1 MGTNMIENRVL
12 TMDDYGAM
20 LRRRLKMILIPTLL
34 APLVGFLISYA
45 FPAKYTSQALVLAEP
60 QKVPQGYVAP
70 VVTEDLTQR
79 VATLEQKAL
88 GSDRLRPLIQ
98 KLNQQGLLHNGNVD
112 EVIEEIRSGV
122 AIEPVQMVVVANPN
136 DKAVGPHGGLSGGP
150 SKPPQVPGFNL
161 DYTASDPHEAQA
173 VCAGV
178 TDIMLQENLRD
189 REQVAQ
195 NTTDFL
201 SRQVDDAKS
210 NLNDLD
216 AKLAAFK
223 RQYMG
228 QLPGDEDSNLKIL
241 SGMNSQLDATT
252 QTLSRAQ
259 QDKTYSESLL
269 AQQLANWR
277 SSQSASSPQT
287 LQQQLALAQTQLIA
301 LQGRYTD
308 DFPDVVKTKKQ
319 IADLQKQ
326 LDQINSAAP
335 SNSSASGTQANAAEP
350 PEIQQLRMQIH
361 QYSEVIAQATRQQT
375 TLQNQIRVLQGRVAL
390 SPGVEEQYKQLT
402 RDYDTAQ
409 KFYNDLLDKKSQSEM
424 QTAMEREQQGEQ
436 MRLQIP
442 ADLPDSPSFPNRL
455 LFAAGG
461 LGGGLVL
468 GIGLGL
474 LLELR
479 DKSLRSESDVIAAL
493 DLPVLSQV
501 PWVGNPPA
509 GLNGDGKGAFG
520 LKSRFGDRADRVE
533 V

>member
-20 LRRRLKMILIPTLL
+20 LRRRLKIILIPTLL
-34 APLVGFLISYA
+34 APIVGFLISYA

-88 GSDRLRPLIQ
+88 GADRLRPLIQ
-98 KLNQQGLLHNGNVD
+98 KLNQQGLLHNGNPD

-136 DKAVGPHGGLSGGP
+136 DRAVGPHGTLTGGP
-150 SKPPQVPGFNL
+150 GKPPQVPGFNL
-161 DYTASDPHEAQA
+161 DYTASNPREAQA

-228 QLPGDEDSNLKIL
+228 QLPGDEDNNLKIL

-269 AQQLANWR
+269 AQQLANWK

-287 LQQQLALAQTQLIA
+287 LQQQLALAQSQLIS

-308 DFPDVVKTKKQ
+308 DFPDVIKTKKQ

-335 SNSSASGTQANAAEP
+335 SNSAASSQGNAAEP

-361 QYSEVIAQATRQQT
+361 QYSDVIAQATRQQT
-375 TLQNQIRVLQGRVAL
+375 TLQNQIKVLQGRVAL

-468 GIGLGL
+468 GLGLGL
-474 LLELR
+474 LLEMR

-501 PWVGNPPA
+501 PWVGSAPA
-509 GLNGDGKGAFG
+509 GVNGNGKGSLA
-520 LKSRFGDRADRVE
+520 LKSRFSDHADRVE

>member
-1 MGTNMIENRVL
+1 MIENRVL

-88 GSDRLRPLIQ
+88 GADRLRPLIQ
-98 KLNQQGLLHNGNVD
+98 KLNQQGLLHNGNAD

-136 DKAVGPHGGLSGGP
+136 DRAVGPHGALTGGP
-150 SKPPQVPGFNL
+150 GKPPQVPGFNL
-161 DYTASDPHEAQA
+161 DYTASNPREAQA

-189 REQVAQ
+189 REQAAQ

-228 QLPGDEDSNLKIL
+228 QLPGDEDNNLKIL

-269 AQQLANWR
+269 AQQLANWK

-287 LQQQLALAQTQLIA
+287 LQQQLALAQSQLIS

-308 DFPDVVKTKKQ
+308 DFPDVIKTKKQ

-326 LDQINSAAP
+326 LDQINSATPNTSA
-335 SNSSASGTQANAAEP
+335 ASGQGNAAEP

-361 QYSEVIAQATRQQT
+361 QYSDVIAQATRQQA
-375 TLQNQIRVLQGRVAL
+375 TLQNQIKVLQGRVAL

-501 PWVGNPPA
+501 PWVGSVPA
-509 GLNGDGKGAFG
+509 GVNGNGKGALG
-520 LKSRFGDRADRVE
+520 LKSRFGDHADRFE

>member
-1 MGTNMIENRVL
+1 
-12 TMDDYGAM
+12 
-20 LRRRLKMILIPTLL
+20 
-34 APLVGFLISYA
+34 
-45 FPAKYTSQALVLAEP
+45 
-60 QKVPQGYVAP
+60 
-70 VVTEDLTQR
+70 
-79 VATLEQKAL
+79 
-88 GSDRLRPLIQ
+88 
-98 KLNQQGLLHNGNVD
+98 
-112 EVIEEIRSGV
+112 
-122 AIEPVQMVVVANPN
+122 
-136 DKAVGPHGGLSGGP
+136 
-150 SKPPQVPGFNL
+150 
-161 DYTASDPHEAQA
+161 
-173 VCAGV
+173 
-178 TDIMLQENLRD
+178 
-189 REQVAQ
+189 
-195 NTTDFL
+195 
-201 SRQVDDAKS
+201 
-210 NLNDLD
+210 
-216 AKLAAFK
+216 
-223 RQYMG
+223 MG
-228 QLPGDEDSNLKIL
+228 QLPGDEDNNLKIL

-269 AQQLANWR
+269 AQQLANWK

-287 LQQQLALAQTQLIA
+287 LQQQLALAQSQLIS

-308 DFPDVVKTKKQ
+308 DFPDVIKTKKQ

-326 LDQINSAAP
+326 LDQINSATPNTSA
-335 SNSSASGTQANAAEP
+335 ASGQGNAAEP

-361 QYSEVIAQATRQQT
+361 QYSDVIAQATRQQA
-375 TLQNQIRVLQGRVAL
+375 TLQNQIKVLQGRVAL

-501 PWVGNPPA
+501 PWVGSVPA
-509 GLNGDGKGAFG
+509 GVNGNGKGALG
-520 LKSRFGDRADRVE
+520 LKSRFGDHADRFE

>member
-1 MGTNMIENRVL
+1 MIENRVL

-20 LRRRLKMILIPTLL
+20 LRRRLKIILIPTLL

-45 FPAKYTSQALVLAEP
+45 FPAKYTSQALVLVEQ

-70 VVTEDLTQR
+70 VVTEDLSQR

-98 KLNQQGLLHNGNVD
+98 KLNQQGVLRGGNID
-112 EVIEEIRSGV
+112 QVIEEIRAGV
-122 AIEPVQMVVVANPN
+122 AIEPLQMVMVPNPSA
-136 DKAVGPHGGLSGGP
+136 KAIGPHGVLSGGAP
-150 SKPPQVPGFNL
+150 KSPQVPGFNL
-161 DYTASDPHEAQA
+161 DYTASNPHEAQA
-173 VCAGV
+173 VCAGI

-201 SRQVDDAKS
+201 SRQVEDAKS

-216 AKLAAFK
+216 AKLAVFK

-269 AQQLANWR
+269 AQQLANWK
-277 SSQSASSPQT
+277 SSQSASNPQT

-335 SNSSASGTQANAAEP
+335 SNSAVSGAQANAAEP

-375 TLQNQIRVLQGRVAL
+375 NLQNQIRVLQGRVAL

-409 KFYNDLLDKKSQSEM
+409 KFYNDLLDKKSQSAM

-442 ADLPDSPSFPNRL
+442 AGLPDSPSFPNRL
-455 LFAAGG
+455 LFAGGG

-468 GIGLGL
+468 GIAMGL

-501 PWVGNPPA
+501 PWVANSPA
-509 GLNGDGKGAFG
+509 GLNGDGKGTFG
-520 LKSRFGDRADRVE
+520 IKSRFGERADRVE

>member
-1 MGTNMIENRVL
+1 MIENRVL

-20 LRRRLKMILIPTLL
+20 LRRRLKVILIPTLL

-45 FPAKYTSQALVLAEP
+45 FPAKYTSQALVLVEQ

-70 VVTEDLTQR
+70 VVTADLSQR

-88 GSDRLRPLIQ
+88 GTDRLRTLIQ
-98 KLNQQGLLHNGNVD
+98 KLNQQGILHGGNVD
-112 EVIEEIRSGV
+112 QLIDEIRAGI
-122 AIEPVQMVVVANPN
+122 AIEPVQMVIVPSPDA
-136 DKAVGPHGGLSGGP
+136 KGGNKQYQAP
-150 SKPPQVPGFNL
+150 QSKTPQVPGFNL
-161 DYTASDPHEAQA
+161 DYTASNPREAQA
-173 VCAGV
+173 ICAGIA
-178 TDIMLQENLRD
+178 DIMLQENLRD

-216 AKLAAFK
+216 AKLAVFK

-269 AQQLANWR
+269 AQQLAAWR

-287 LQQQLALAQTQLIA
+287 LQQQLALAQAQLIS

-335 SNSSASGTQANAAEP
+335 TAAASNAQANAAEP

-361 QYSEVIAQATRQQT
+361 QYDNVIAQASREQKN
-375 TLQNQIRVLQGRVAL
+375 LQNQIKVLQGRVAL
-390 SPGVEEQYKQLT
+390 SPAVEEQYKQLT

-436 MRLQIP
+436 MRLQIA
-442 ADLPDSPSFPNRL
+442 ADLPESPSFPNRL

-461 LGGGLVL
+461 LGGGLAL
-468 GIGLGL
+468 GVGLGL

-479 DKSLRSESDVIAAL
+479 DKSLRNESDVIAAL

-501 PWVGNPPA
+501 PWVGNSS
-509 GLNGDGKGAFG
+509 LNQSGNGKGTLGIKLRSGEHTDA
-520 LKSRFGDRADRVE
+520 VE

>member
-1 MGTNMIENRVL
+1 MGTHMIENRVL
-12 TMDDYGAM
+12 TMDDYAAM
-20 LRRRLKMILIPTLL
+20 LHRRLKIILIPTLL

-45 FPAKYTSQALVLAEP
+45 FPAKYTAQALVLVEQ

-70 VVTEDLTQR
+70 VITEDLSAR
-79 VATLEQKAL
+79 VGTLQQKAL
-88 GSDRLRPLIQ
+88 GADRLRPLIQ
-98 KLNQQGLLHNGNVD
+98 KLTQQGILRGGNVD
-112 EVIEEIRSGV
+112 DVIEEIRAGV
-122 AIEPVQMVVVANPN
+122 AIEPLQMVMVPNPTA
-136 DKAVGPHGGLSGGP
+136 KAVGPHGVLSGGGP
-150 SKPPQVPGFNL
+150 KPPQAPGFNL
-161 DYTASDPHEAQA
+161 DYTAGNPREAQA
-173 VCAGV
+173 ICAGV

-228 QLPGDEDSNLKIL
+228 QLPGDEDSNMKIL
-241 SGMNSQLDATT
+241 SGLNSQLDATT

-259 QDKTYSESLL
+259 QDKTYTESLL
-269 AQQLANWR
+269 AQQLANWK

-287 LQQQLALAQTQLIA
+287 LQQQLALAQSQLIS

-308 DFPDVVKTKKQ
+308 DFPDVIKTKKQ

-326 LDQINSAAP
+326 LDQINASAPSAAV
-335 SNSSASGTQANAAEP
+335 SNAQGNAAEP

-361 QYSEVIAQATRQQT
+361 QYSNVIAQATREQAN
-375 TLQNQIRVLQGRVAL
+375 LQNQIKVQQGRVAL

-402 RDYDTAQ
+402 RDYETAQ

-442 ADLPDSPSFPNRL
+442 ANLPDSPSFPNRL

-468 GIGLGL
+468 GLGLGL

-479 DKSLRSESDVIAAL
+479 DKSLRSETDVTAAL
-493 DLPVLSQV
+493 DLPVLAQV

-509 GLNGDGKGAFG
+509 GLNGNGKGTLG
-520 LKSRFGDRADRVE
+520 IQSRFGERADRVE

>member
-1 MGTNMIENRVL
+1 MIENRVL

-20 LRRRLKMILIPTLL
+20 LRRRVKVILIPTLL
-34 APLVGFLISYA
+34 APLAGFLISYA
-45 FPAKYTSQALVLAEP
+45 FPAKYTSQALVLVEQ

-70 VVTEDLTQR
+70 VVTEDLSQR
-79 VATLEQKAL
+79 VATLEQKAM
-88 GSDRLRPLIQ
+88 GADRLRPLIQ
-98 KLNQQGLLHNGNVD
+98 KLVQQGILRAENVD
-112 EVIEEIRSGV
+112 EQIDEIRGGV
-122 AIEPVQMVVVANPN
+122 AIEPVQMVIVPSPDV
-136 DKAVGPHGGLSGGP
+136 KGGNKQYQAP
-150 SKPPQVPGFNL
+150 SKTPQVPGFNL
-161 DYTASDPHEAQA
+161 DYTASNPREAQA
-173 VCAGV
+173 ICAGIA
-178 TDIMLQENLRD
+178 DIMLQENLRD

-201 SRQVDDAKS
+201 SRQVEDAKN

-216 AKLAAFK
+216 AKLAVFK

-228 QLPGDEDSNLKIL
+228 QLPGDEDSNMKIL

-269 AQQLANWR
+269 AQQLSAWR

-287 LQQQLALAQTQLIA
+287 LQQQLALAQAQLIA

-326 LDQINSAAP
+326 LGQINSAPP
-335 SNSSASGTQANAAEP
+335 STATPGSQANAAEP

-361 QYSEVIAQATRQQT
+361 QFDNAIAQSAREQKN
-375 TLQNQIRVLQGRVAL
+375 LQNQIKVLQGRVAL

-436 MRLQIP
+436 MRLQIA

-461 LGGGLVL
+461 LGAGLAL
-468 GIGLGL
+468 GVGLGL

-479 DKSLRSESDVIAAL
+479 DKSLRNEGDVIAAL
-493 DLPVLSQV
+493 NLPVLSQV

-509 GLNGDGKGAFG
+509 GQNGNGSGTLG
-520 LKSRFGDRADRVE
+520 LKSSSGGRADRVE

>member
-20 LRRRLKMILIPTLL
+20 LRRRLKVILIPTLL
-34 APLVGFLISYA
+34 APLAGFLISYA
-45 FPAKYTSQALVLAEP
+45 FPSKYTSQAELLIDQ

-70 VVTEDLTQR
+70 VITQDLSQR

-88 GSDRLRPLIQ
+88 GSDRLRPLIE
-98 KLNQQGLLHNGNVD
+98 KLNQQGILRGRNVD
-112 EVIEEIRSGV
+112 EVIDEIRGGI
-122 AIEPVQMVVVANPN
+122 AIEPVQVISVPSPEV
-136 DKAVGPHGGLSGGP
+136 KGGNKQYQP
-150 SKPPQVPGFNL
+150 PQSKSPQVPGFNL
-161 DYTASDPHEAQA
+161 QYTASNPREAQA
-173 VCAGV
+173 ICAGIA
-178 TDIMLQENLRD
+178 DIMLQENLRD

-201 SRQVDDAKS
+201 SRQVDDAKN

-216 AKLAAFK
+216 AKLAVFK

-269 AQQLANWR
+269 AQQLSAWR

-287 LQQQLALAQTQLIA
+287 LQQQLALAQAQLIT

-326 LDQINSAAP
+326 LDQINSAPA
-335 SNSSASGTQANAAEP
+335 STSGTTGSQANAAEP

-361 QYSEVIAQATRQQT
+361 QFDNVIAQSTREQKN
-375 TLQNQIRVLQGRVAL
+375 LQSQIKVLQGRVAL

-436 MRLQIP
+436 MRLQIA

-461 LGGGLVL
+461 LGGGLAL
-468 GIGLGL
+468 GFGLGL

-479 DKSLRSESDVIAAL
+479 DKSLRNETDVIAAL

-501 PWVGNPPA
+501 PWVGNPPESQ
-509 GLNGDGKGAFG
+509 NGNGGGTLG
-520 LKSRFGDRADRVE
+520 LKSRFGDRADRVG